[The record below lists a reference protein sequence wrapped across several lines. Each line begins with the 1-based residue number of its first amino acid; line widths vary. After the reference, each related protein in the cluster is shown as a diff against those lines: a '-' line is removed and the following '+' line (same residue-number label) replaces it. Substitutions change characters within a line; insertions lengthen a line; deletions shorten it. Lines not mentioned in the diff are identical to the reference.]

1 MAGSLRCAR
10 ARSSGMCSGC
20 WRTGHRDEYDAVC
33 ASWREL
39 SRNKSRD
46 EREMWPNRSSHTDTV
61 FHGCSQREA
70 EREKGRGRGISPF
83 SIPRLFSMAVPSTG
97 ASRSEFS
104 SNFTK
109 GHLGC
114 QRSAPWL
121 SPSFLSSPFE
131 EEIPRGEIYRRKRWF
146 PRWDEIRYD
155 AFKSSE

>member
-70 EREKGRGRGISPF
+70 ERERERGREGHISFFHPPSPF
-83 SIPRLFSMAVPSTG
+83 HGCSIGRRVAV
-97 ASRSEFS
+97 R
-104 SNFTK
+104 
-109 GHLGC
+109 
-114 QRSAPWL
+114 
-121 SPSFLSSPFE
+121 
-131 EEIPRGEIYRRKRWF
+131 I
-146 PRWDEIRYD
+146 
-155 AFKSSE
+155 FK

>member
-1 MAGSLRCAR
+1 MLA
-10 ARSSGMCSGC
+10 
-20 WRTGHRDEYDAVC
+20 TGHRDEYDAVC

-61 FHGCSQREA
+61 FHGCSQRE
-70 EREKGRGRGISPF
+70 RERGISPF
-83 SIPRLFSMAVPSTG
+83 SIPCLLSVAVPS
-97 ASRSEFS
+97 ARSEFS

-114 QRSAPWL
+114 QRSARGFP
-121 SPSFLSSPFE
+121 PFE
-131 EEIPRGEIYRRKRWF
+131 EGILEGEIYRRMRWF
-146 PRWDEIRYD
+146 PRCDEIRYD

>member
-83 SIPRLFSMAVPSTG
+83 SIPRLLSMAVPSAG
-97 ASRSEFS
+97 ESRSEFS

-121 SPSFLSSPFE
+121 SPPPPFE
-131 EEIPRGEIYRRKRWF
+131 EGIPRGEIYRRKRWF